1 MKYENMK
8 KNGKKKKK
16 MRVGGQG
23 RRKNWM
29 DFLASYCIKS
39 DDK

>member
-8 KNGKKKKK
+8 KNEKKKKT
-16 MRVGGQG
+16 RVGGEV

-29 DFLASYCIKS
+29 DFLADPREWKKKI
-39 DDK
+39 